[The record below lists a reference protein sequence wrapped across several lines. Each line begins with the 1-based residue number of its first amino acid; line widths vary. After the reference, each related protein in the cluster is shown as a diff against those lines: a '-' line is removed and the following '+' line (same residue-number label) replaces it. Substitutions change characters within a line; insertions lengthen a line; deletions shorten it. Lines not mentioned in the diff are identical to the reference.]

1 MSIFKK
7 GTLWLMAFL
16 LCFMF
21 ALPAVSETP
30 NSRLF
35 VKDWDEPVDVAL
47 NPTAD
52 PDLTLDKISA
62 ACLDENNNMIVA
74 WIEDMIL
81 KGELKPGER
90 LPNEPDLAR
99 MFGVSRGAL
108 REALSALKAKGI
120 IERRPGRGTYI
131 RRIRRAELL
140 NGLATRKGDDELF
153 LDLLEVREWLESKVV
168 ELAIERGTPK
178 DIEKIRDALQLLPRA
193 LSEGTPSPLEADLEF
208 HLSLALAAHN
218 EILFRLARNVNELL
232 QDVRERTL
240 MQPGRLAACQREHEA
255 IFAAICDRDLDRAL
269 KAIKAHLNQVRRE
282 VGMDKTDVESAFMT
296 TKRKEGQA

>member
-1 MSIFKK
+1 MPDFSSAPPIQ
-7 GTLWLMAFL
+7 GA
-16 LCFMF
+16 
-21 ALPAVSETP
+21 SE
-30 NSRLF
+30 
-35 VKDWDEPVDVAL
+35 AI
-47 NPTAD
+47 A
-52 PDLTLDKISA
+52 
-62 ACLDENNNMIVA
+62 A

-140 NGLATRKGDDELF
+140 NGLATRKGDEELF